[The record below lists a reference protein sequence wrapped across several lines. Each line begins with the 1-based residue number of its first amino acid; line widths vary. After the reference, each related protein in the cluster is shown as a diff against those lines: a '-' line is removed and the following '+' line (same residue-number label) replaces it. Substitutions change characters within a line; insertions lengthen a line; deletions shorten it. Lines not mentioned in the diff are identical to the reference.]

1 MCGIIGIYGNPEAAT
16 LAYLGLYAQQHRGQE
31 GAGIVSMDGTV
42 VHRHMGE
49 GLVSEVYH
57 DPAALK
63 RLAGASAIGHTRYS
77 TTGGLDAKNVGPLL
91 FNVRNEPVSIA
102 HNGNLVNLT
111 PLRSKLQ
118 AEGAI
123 FQTTTDTEL
132 LVHLLARGPEE
143 ALADRLPRALE
154 QVEGAYSLLILSP
167 EGLLAA
173 RDPHGWRPL
182 AIGKLKDTWVL
193 ASETCAL
200 DLIGA
205 EELREV
211 EPGEIVS
218 ITENGLRT
226 VTHLPAAQQ
235 AYCIFEYI
243 YFARPDSRIYGANV
257 DKMRRRLGKALAREA
272 PAPTA
277 DIVIAV
283 PDSSN
288 TAAIGYAQES
298 GLRHDIGLIRNHY
311 VGRSFIH
318 PQQELRDLTVKLKF
332 NPVRG
337 VLEGKEVVVV
347 DDSIVR
353 GTTMRSLVKLLRQ
366 AGVQKV
372 HVRISSPPIH
382 HSCYFGLDF
391 PTSEEL
397 IAGSRTSAAIATYLG
412 VDSLAYLSMEGL
424 LGSMDHDP
432 SHFCTACF
440 SGKYPVEIHDI
451 PRKDMFETASSAVS
465 AELPAG

>member
-1 MCGIIGIYGNPEAAT
+1 M
-16 LAYLGLYAQQHRGQE
+16 
-31 GAGIVSMDGTV
+31 
-42 VHRHMGE
+42 
-49 GLVSEVYH
+49 
-57 DPAALK
+57 
-63 RLAGASAIGHTRYS
+63 
-77 TTGGLDAKNVGPLL
+77 
-91 FNVRNEPVSIA
+91 
-102 HNGNLVNLT
+102 
-111 PLRSKLQ
+111 
-118 AEGAI
+118 
-123 FQTTTDTEL
+123 
-132 LVHLLARGPEE
+132 
-143 ALADRLPRALE
+143 
-154 QVEGAYSLLILSP
+154 
-167 EGLLAA
+167 
-173 RDPHGWRPL
+173 
-182 AIGKLKDTWVL
+182 
-193 ASETCAL
+193 
-200 DLIGA
+200 
-205 EELREV
+205 
-211 EPGEIVS
+211 
-218 ITENGLRT
+218 
-226 VTHLPAAQQ
+226 
-235 AYCIFEYI
+235 
-243 YFARPDSRIYGANV
+243 
-257 DKMRRRLGKALAREA
+257 
-272 PAPTA
+272 
-277 DIVIAV
+277 
-283 PDSSN
+283 
-288 TAAIGYAQES
+288 
-298 GLRHDIGLIRNHY
+298 
-311 VGRSFIH
+311 GRSFIH